1 MIKDEKGWN
10 NIAHPMYLYA
20 FVYVGIELI
29 SVTLIQL
36 SAMGSFI
43 ALYLKRLFKLI
54 VEVILCLR

>member
-1 MIKDEKGWN
+1 
-10 NIAHPMYLYA
+10 MYLYA